1 MAVELIPAIRLG
13 AESGAQLPVLISREG
28 QRTQKRF
35 LEFFTVNIRN
45 PNTRLAYAKAV
56 GQFLT
61 WCDERGQVLD
71 GIEPMAVAA
80 YVEQLTHERAPQTV
94 KQHLA
99 AIRMLFDWL
108 VTGQVVP
115 FNPAASVR
123 GPRYSIRK
131 GKTPVLSAQETR
143 KLLDS
148 IDTSHVIGLRDR
160 ALIGTMVYSF
170 ARVSAVVNMK
180 VRDYYP
186 QGKRYW
192 IRLHEKGG
200 KFHEVPAHHTAEK
213 YLDEYIEVAG
223 IVEEKSKPMF
233 RSTRGRSRELTTRA
247 MSRFDAFKMI
257 RRRADDA
264 DLSSEIACHTFR
276 ATGITEYLRN
286 GGTIEKAAQIASHES
301 TRTTQL
307 YNRTDDDLTLDEIER
322 III

>member
-1 MAVELIPAIRLG
+1 MNTTALSPRTN
-13 AESGAQLPVLISREG
+13 SGIQLPVLITREG
-28 QRTQKRF
+28 TKAANRF
-35 LEFFTVNIRN
+35 LEFFTANIRN
-45 PNTRLAYAKAV
+45 RNTRLSYMRAISP
-56 GQFLT
+56 FLT
-61 WCDERGQVLD
+61 WCEERGTSLHQ
-71 GIEPMAVAA
+71 IEPMLVAA
-80 YVEQLTHERAPQTV
+80 YIERLTQERAPQTV

-123 GPRYSIRK
+123 GPRYSIKK

-148 IDTSHVIGLRDR
+148 IDISHVVGLRDR

-170 ARVSAVVNMK
+170 ARVSAIVNMK

-186 QGKRYW
+186 NGKRFW

-200 KFHEVPAHHTAEK
+200 KFHEVPAHHTAEI
-213 YLDEYIEVAG
+213 YLDEYIEAG
-223 IVEEKSKPMF
+223 GIAEDKNMPLF

-247 MSRFDAFKMI
+247 MSRFDAYKMI
-257 RRRADDA
+257 QRRAEGA
-264 DLSSEIACHTFR
+264 GISSEIACHTFR

-286 GGTIEKAAQIASHES
+286 GGTIEHAQQIAAHES
-301 TRTTQL
+301 PRTTKL
-307 YNRTDDDLTLDEIER
+307 YDRTSDAISLDEIER
-322 III
+322 IVI